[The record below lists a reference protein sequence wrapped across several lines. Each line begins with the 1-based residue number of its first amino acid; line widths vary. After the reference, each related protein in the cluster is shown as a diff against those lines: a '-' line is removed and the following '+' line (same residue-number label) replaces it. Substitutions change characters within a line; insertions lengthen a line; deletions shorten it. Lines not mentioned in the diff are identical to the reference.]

1 MKSAESSPVDTL
13 SPVLQQD
20 GTARRQA
27 LSRACGKNAS
37 WATALTNPVLHM
49 SPLTSVSMYTL
60 TLPAQKGGR
69 ASTRWRSIWRS
80 LPRPTYGA
88 CSTVLDTATHSASSL
103 IAPAGAAT
111 PASRFVPVHPRLCR
125 EPAAQ
130 ASSPPTAPACAC
142 KKPDCVQCESRASP
156 PVHAAWVRYHEELV
170 GLLCGDVGR
179 ALLEGPG
186 EAIPACFDSRA
197 S

>member
-27 LSRACGKNAS
+27 LSRARGKSAS
-37 WATALTNPVLHM
+37 WATALTNPLFHM

-69 ASTRWRSIWRS
+69 ASTRRRS
-80 LPRPTYGA
+80 LPRPRYGA
-88 CSTVLDTATHSASSL
+88 CSTVIDTATHSASSS

-125 EPAAQ
+125 EPAGIFKVRNAMQKQ
-130 ASSPPTAPACAC
+130 ARDRLLYERYRPNLHRPMLPMH
-142 KKPDCVQCESRASP
+142 PDSRE
-156 PVHAAWVRYHEELV
+156 R
-170 GLLCGDVGR
+170 GLRTGSIV
-179 ALLEGPG
+179 
-186 EAIPACFDSRA
+186 AIPSCNPGVPPGPTEH
-197 S
+197 